1 MLFEIICNFQ
11 DFNLEQVYEL
21 FNSPYG
27 EIQKLA
33 LDVITDLVR
42 RNQDERLQE
51 HFRRT
56 KGLEAL
62 LKFLDVKILDK
73 KYSYNEKRIF
83 LLILFIKIYIYIY

>member
-1 MLFEIICNFQ
+1 MCNFQ

-21 FNSPYG
+21 FNSPYS
-27 EIQKLA
+27 EIQTLA
-33 LDVITDLVR
+33 LDVVTDLVR
-42 RNQDERLQE
+42 RNQDEQLQE

-73 KYSYNEKRIF
+73 KNILTTEKRIF
-83 LLILFIKIYIYIY
+83 LLILFIEIFIYINLEY

>member
-1 MLFEIICNFQ
+1 MCNFQ

-21 FNSPYG
+21 FNSPYS

-33 LDVITDLVR
+33 LDVVTDLVR
-42 RNQDERLQE
+42 RNKDEQLQE

-56 KGLEAL
+56 KCLEAL

-73 KYSYNEKRIF
+73 KYSYNTEENFSINIIYRNIY
-83 LLILFIKIYIYIY
+83 LYILI

>member
-1 MLFEIICNFQ
+1 MCNFQ